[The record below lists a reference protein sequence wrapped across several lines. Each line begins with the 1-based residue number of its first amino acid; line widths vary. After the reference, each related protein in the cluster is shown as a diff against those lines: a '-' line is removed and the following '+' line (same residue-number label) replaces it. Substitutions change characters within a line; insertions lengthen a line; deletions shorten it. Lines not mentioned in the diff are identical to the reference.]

1 MYRKNRDLDKCFTTA
16 LNTFDYI
23 ILGVNGKNG
32 LETILEGLKKEKN
45 YEPKA
50 S

>member
-1 MYRKNRDLDKCFTTA
+1 MYRKNRELDKCFTTA
-16 LNTFDYI
+16 LNTFDYLL
-23 ILGVNGKNG
+23 LGEDGKSG
-32 LETILEGLKKEKN
+32 LKSILESLEKEKN